1 MSLAIPY
8 FNIMQYFHF
17 NNRKLA
23 MNNKIEFIEQRKYER
38 FNIKSGAI
46 AMIKLLLANPE
57 QMKDTS
63 IGENVLTNKLKYC
76 QIINISKGGLA
87 FRYIDKNGDL
97 NEPINLDVLF
107 SKDGI
112 CLTYLKNVPCRTR
125 WVSHAPSKTSSSQV
139 KIHQRGVQFGEMTSN
154 QTAKLDHFLE
164 KYTIRHILP
173 QHQTLGI
180 S

>member
-1 MSLAIPY
+1 
-8 FNIMQYFHF
+8 
-17 NNRKLA
+17 
-23 MNNKIEFIEQRKYER
+23 MNKKIEFIERREYER
-38 FNIKSGAI
+38 FNIKNGAI
-46 AMIKLLLANPE
+46 AMIKLLLGKPE

-63 IGENVLTNKLKYC
+63 PGENILANKLKYC

-97 NEPINLDVLF
+97 NEPIKLDVLF

-125 WVSHAPSKTSSSQV
+125 WVSHAPSKTSPSQV

-164 KYTIRHILP
+164 KYTI
-173 QHQTLGI
+173 GI
-180 S
+180 CYPKIKHWESLDLF